1 MTDFLSDAD
10 VWTCYCAA
18 RLAELDPLR
27 HGMTVWMPTA
37 RALHLDANAG
47 GVSPLE
53 VAERYMAS
61 EAHRQAA

>member
-27 HGMTVWMPTA
+27 HSMTVWMPTA
-37 RALHLDANAG
+37 QTLHANVPTGRLD
-47 GVSPLE
+47 PLQA
-53 VAERYMAS
+53 AERYMAG
-61 EAHRQAA
+61 EPHRAAA